1 MNVLP
6 IGELPALRHE
16 IGSRPEYSRLQPFR
30 SVKVVGAAVWHWE
43 SRTMRMLRENLVT
56 AVIVSSAAG
65 CGLLNLLPGRTI
77 HQKCGWKAGDFFADP
92 KVIAL
97 CRAIEANDLDLPP
110 LNVATFRERISGGG
124 NQGRG
129 QEVKKIKKD
138 KDQKGQA

>member
-1 MNVLP
+1 
-6 IGELPALRHE
+6 
-16 IGSRPEYSRLQPFR
+16 
-30 SVKVVGAAVWHWE
+30 
-43 SRTMRMLRENLVT
+43 MRMLRENLVT

-77 HQKCGWKAGDFFADP
+77 HQKCGWKAEDFFADP